1 MLSQEKKRRFL
12 PFLLAPPSRNQYV
25 QRIAGNYF
33 KISISSRLFL
43 LWRTKE
49 PFFRTD
55 QHMVP
60 IIEIPYYP
68 YYLFTRRLDR
78 TVLSLFLPLPPS
90 ALRIRRL
97 NAKKRRR
104 YPRQPPGL
112 LASGQSWAFVV
123 SPPGSDGYGLFK
135 RISRSLGASFCS
147 AAQALPPFECLF
159 VSLPFYRR
167 ANDSSARCRG
177 PSRERRVDERQCAPR
192 SSGSKETKKGRK
204 REGESSVK
212 GLTGVVHTP
221 PQRFQVQ
228 KLKDWRQ
235 KHW

>member
-1 MLSQEKKRRFL
+1 MYRGSRKTVSKFRFSPACSFYSEL
-12 PFLLAPPSRNQYV
+12 RSPFSAQ
-25 QRIAGNYF
+25 
-33 KISISSRLFL
+33 IS
-43 LWRTKE
+43 T
-49 PFFRTD
+49 T
-55 QHMVP
+55 VP
-60 IIEIPYYP
+60 IIEIPY
-68 YYLFTRRLDR
+68 
-78 TVLSLFLPLPPS
+78 TVLRGVWIGRYCLSFSLFLPRLFEF
-90 ALRIRRL
+90 RRL

-104 YPRQPPGL
+104 YPRRPPGL

-123 SPPGSDGYGLFK
+123 SPPGSDGYGLFN

-228 KLKDWRQ
+228 KLKD
-235 KHW
+235 